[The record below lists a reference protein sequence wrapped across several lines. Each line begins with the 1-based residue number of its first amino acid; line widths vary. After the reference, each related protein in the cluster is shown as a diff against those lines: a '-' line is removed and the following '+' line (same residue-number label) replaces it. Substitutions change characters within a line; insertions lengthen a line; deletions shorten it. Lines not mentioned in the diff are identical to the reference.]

1 MVAEIEKLQKQID
14 NLKEQLAKEKKTNQ
28 LLKKR
33 ALQAIVGTNSGG
45 RGQVDVDQSA
55 CEVDLAKAMLSSSVK
70 SAFLENVSH
79 EIRSSMNGII
89 GMTDLVLETE
99 LSDEQRQYL
108 EMVGTSVDRLLVVV
122 NEVLDLSRIEKGELE
137 LDPEDFNLK
146 ESLDHDLYLQN
157 LSARKKGL
165 DLACTIEPDVPAFVH
180 GDPARMVQIVTNL
193 VNNAIK
199 FTTSGGVFIKIE
211 NGGYDSDNNFLLRFS
226 VRDTGCGIAPDK
238 LDLINHYFKLKANPG
253 VGLPLS
259 VGTTGLGLTVTSQ
272 LVKLMGGEIG
282 VMSTPEET
290 TFWFTLPFKEV
301 ADLSGIEEK
310 ANTTL
315 EAIEEEVTYALKGAK
330 VLLAEDEYINR
341 ILIETI
347 LKQLGVDVT
356 SVTNGREA
364 VANACTGEYQL
375 VLMDVQMDDMDGL
388 EATRLIRKHESKH
401 GGHVDIIA
409 LTALAMSGDRERCLQ
424 AGMDDYLPKPVQRK
438 ALINVLA
445 QFLTS
450 RVLVVDGDPASQ
462 NVFVRT
468 LVELGWQVTIAET
481 RRSAMYEASLS
492 HFDLIVFDLSTPQL
506 EGREAVKIIRQLDE
520 YSGQRT
526 RIFGLGEGGAD
537 EELHKQGFDGYI
549 ERPVTK
555 DKILQQL
562 EVFEMAG

>member
-45 RGQVDVDQSA
+45 RGQVDVDQNA

-108 EMVGTSVDRLLVVV
+108 EMVGSSVDRLLVVV
-122 NEVLDLSRIEKGELE
+122 NEILDLSRIEKGELE

-146 ESLDHDLYLQN
+146 ESLDHDLYIQN

-165 DLACTIEPDVPAFVH
+165 DLSCTIEPDVPAFVY

-199 FTTSGGVFIKIE
+199 FTTSGGVYIKIE
-211 NGGYDSDNNFLLRFS
+211 NGGYDTANNFLLRFS

-238 LDLINHYFKLKANPG
+238 LELINHYFKQKANPG

-282 VMSTPEET
+282 VKST
-290 TFWFTLPFKEV
+290 
-301 ADLSGIEEK
+301 
-310 ANTTL
+310 
-315 EAIEEEVTYALKGAK
+315 
-330 VLLAEDEYINR
+330 
-341 ILIETI
+341 
-347 LKQLGVDVT
+347 
-356 SVTNGREA
+356 GR
-364 VANACTGEYQL
+364 G
-375 VLMDVQMDDMDGL
+375 DD
-388 EATRLIRKHESKH
+388 
-401 GGHVDIIA
+401 
-409 LTALAMSGDRERCLQ
+409 
-424 AGMDDYLPKPVQRK
+424 
-438 ALINVLA
+438 
-445 QFLTS
+445 
-450 RVLVVDGDPASQ
+450 VLVYPP
-462 NVFVRT
+462 F
-468 LVELGWQVTIAET
+468 
-481 RRSAMYEASLS
+481 
-492 HFDLIVFDLSTPQL
+492 
-506 EGREAVKIIRQLDE
+506 
-520 YSGQRT
+520 
-526 RIFGLGEGGAD
+526 
-537 EELHKQGFDGYI
+537 
-549 ERPVTK
+549 
-555 DKILQQL
+555 
-562 EVFEMAG
+562 